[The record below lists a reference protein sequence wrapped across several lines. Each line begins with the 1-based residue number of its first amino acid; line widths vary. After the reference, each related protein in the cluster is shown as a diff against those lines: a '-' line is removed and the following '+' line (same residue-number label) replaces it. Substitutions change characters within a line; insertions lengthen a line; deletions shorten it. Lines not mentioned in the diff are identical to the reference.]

1 METHIPVLLTECLE
15 SLNIKPNGIYCD
27 LTLGRGGHSIEIA
40 KRLNDGKLICLDQ
53 DQTAIEEGS
62 KRLSSFKNVII
73 IKSNFQNLKSVLQSL
88 KIDKVDGIL
97 MDLGVSSPQFDVASR
112 GFSYQNNGPLD
123 MRMDQNQKLDAYQ
136 IVNCYSLQE
145 LVRIFKEYGDEK
157 YAYSI
162 AKNIVESRM
171 NKPIETTF
179 ELVDVIKKSKPM
191 KELTKIGHP
200 AKQVF
205 QALRIKTN
213 DELNVL
219 RKTIIDALDVL
230 NKNGRLAIISFHSG
244 EDRIVKTIFN
254 SKTKIVG
261 NRLNIP
267 DQVASLE
274 YRLVNKHPVVAS
286 EKEIQNNHRSKSA
299 KLRVIEKI

>member
-123 MRMDQNQKLDAYQ
+123 MRMDQSQTLDAYTV
-136 IVNCYSLQE
+136 VNTYTESHLKSI
-145 LVRIFKEYGDEK
+145 LYEYGEER
-157 YAYSI
+157 YAS
-162 AKNIVESRM
+162 V
-171 NKPIETTF
+171 T
-179 ELVDVIKKSKPM
+179 L
-191 KELTKIGHP
+191 
-200 AKQVF
+200 
-205 QALRIKTN
+205 
-213 DELNVL
+213 
-219 RKTIIDALDVL
+219 
-230 NKNGRLAIISFHSG
+230 
-244 EDRIVKTIFN
+244 
-254 SKTKIVG
+254 
-261 NRLNIP
+261 
-267 DQVASLE
+267 
-274 YRLVNKHPVVAS
+274 
-286 EKEIQNNHRSKSA
+286 
-299 KLRVIEKI
+299 